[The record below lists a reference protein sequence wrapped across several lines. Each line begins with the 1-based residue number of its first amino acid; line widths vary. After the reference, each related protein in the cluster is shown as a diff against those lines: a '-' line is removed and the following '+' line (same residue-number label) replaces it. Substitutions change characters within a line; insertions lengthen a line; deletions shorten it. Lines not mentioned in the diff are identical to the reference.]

1 MPLMILAYTIVN
13 NTQQAGIAA
22 DMRKAD
28 VERQESQQQE
38 AVLSTYIHD
47 INDLIFSHRLYTSK
61 SGEQVRVVARAQ
73 TLAALRQ
80 LNGKR
85 KGVVL
90 QFLSESG
97 LITGRGKQ
105 PETIISLDGAD
116 LSGALLDR
124 AILEGTDLDRAIL
137 EGAHLSG
144 AILRGASLKWADL
157 KDAHLEGA
165 YLEAADLRGARLD
178 RVNLSGAVMPDGTKH
193 P

>member
-1 MPLMILAYTIVN
+1 MILAYTIVN

-22 DMRKAD
+22 DMRKVD

-47 INDLIFSHRLYTSK
+47 INDLIFSHGLYTSK

-105 PETIISLDGAD
+105 PQTIISLDGAD
-116 LSGALLDR
+116 CFWHWNPGSSSEKVRLL
-124 AILEGTDLDRAIL
+124 A
-137 EGAHLSG
+137 
-144 AILRGASLKWADL
+144 
-157 KDAHLEGA
+157 
-165 YLEAADLRGARLD
+165 
-178 RVNLSGAVMPDGTKH
+178 VNRRHAGGRKEENSAGRSPPTTWM
-193 P
+193 